1 MIEVEKLAKDVYNYL
16 HKKWNHPIFSNIARA
31 EATHMN
37 TVGILISRYNLKDPI
52 KTDIPG
58 KYANP
63 EIQKIYNDLSSK
75 GNKSLI
81 DALKISAT
89 VEDLDIKDLEEFISK
104 TDNDDI
110 KIVFQNL
117 NKGSRNHLRA
127 FYSLLKKNGA
137 DYKAQFI
144 SENQFVKNSK

>member
-75 GNKSLI
+75 GSKSLI
-81 DALKISAT
+81 DALKIGAT
-89 VEDLDIKDLEEFISK
+89 VEDLDIKNLEEFISK
-104 TDNDDI
+104 TDIDNI
-110 KIVFQNL
+110 KIVFKILTKVQE
-117 NKGSRNHLRA
+117 
-127 FYSLLKKNGA
+127 
-137 DYKAQFI
+137 I
-144 SENQFVKNSK
+144 I